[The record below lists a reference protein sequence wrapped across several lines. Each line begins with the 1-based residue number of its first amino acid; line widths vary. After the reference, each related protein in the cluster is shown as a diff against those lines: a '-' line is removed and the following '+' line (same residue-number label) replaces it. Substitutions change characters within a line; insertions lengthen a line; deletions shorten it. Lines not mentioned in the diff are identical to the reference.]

1 MERCSWYISTDKTGG
16 SPIVNCLTNV
26 TSTSPF
32 DGEHQRM
39 KTPKRLINVEI
50 QYHLDAFDIERLVE
64 ATRILMEVLGEE
76 IDREGNARRSS

>member
-1 MERCSWYISTDKTGG
+1 MNS
-16 SPIVNCLTNV
+16 LTNV

-64 ATRILMEVLGEE
+64 ATRILMEALG
-76 IDREGNARRSS
+76 DDFDVEGDCQHSS